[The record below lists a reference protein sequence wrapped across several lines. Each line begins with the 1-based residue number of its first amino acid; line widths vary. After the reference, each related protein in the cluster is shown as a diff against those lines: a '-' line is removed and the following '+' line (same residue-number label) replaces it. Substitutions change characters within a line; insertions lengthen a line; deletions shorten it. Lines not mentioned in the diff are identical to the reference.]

1 MRKKGK
7 FLQNET
13 VVLRGVANL
22 AIVLRG
28 SKSNEGLTFVTL
40 ASESLCAGEF
50 TLSTQLIKPNY
61 LVDCEEFGTPRM
73 LIKLIE

>member
-1 MRKKGK
+1 MKLWCCVGGSITR
-7 FLQNET
+7 LN
-13 VVLRGVANL
+13 NL
-22 AIVLRG
+22 ALVLRG
-28 SKSNEGLTFVTL
+28 SKSNEGLTFVTS

-50 TLSTQLIKPNY
+50 TLSTQLIEPNY